1 MGQINKIE
9 IITRPEKL
17 NDLKEAMYAIRV
29 TGMTVMQVYGCG
41 LSHGYT
47 EIYRGQEMSINLLP
61 KIKVEIVV
69 SEISVEKVIEAAEKA
84 CRTGHIGDGKIF
96 VTTVDN
102 AIRIR
107 TGESGVDAIR
117 DRNDETDI
125 VNSIIKE

>member
-1 MGQINKIE
+1 MNKIE

-69 SEISVEKVIEAAEKA
+69 SEIPVEKVIEAAEKA

>member
-1 MGQINKIE
+1 MGDINKIE

-47 EIYRGQEMSINLLP
+47 EVYRGQEMSINLLP

-69 SEISVEKVIEAAEKA
+69 SEIPVDTVIAAAEQA
-84 CRTGHIGDGKIF
+84 LRTGHIGDGKIF
-96 VTTVDN
+96 VSSVDN
-102 AIRIR
+102 AVRIR
-107 TGESGVDAIR
+107 TGETGPDAIR
-117 DRNDETDI
+117 DRSEEKDI
-125 VNSIIKE
+125 VNAIIKE

>member
-1 MGQINKIE
+1 MGQIHKVE

-47 EIYRGQEMSINLLP
+47 EIYRGQEMTVNLLP

-69 SEISVEKVIEAAEKA
+69 SEIPVEMVVEAAKKA
-84 CRTGHIGDGKIF
+84 CCTGHIGDGKIF
-96 VTTVDN
+96 VSSIDDAV
-102 AIRIR
+102 RIR
-107 TGESGVDAIR
+107 TGESGSDAIR
-117 DRNDETDI
+117 DRDDEAGLIDE
-125 VNSIIKE
+125 VIK